1 MSTGITKAGLTG
13 SALSMLAAACCV
25 LPMAFMLVGLG
36 GSWVAVFGMAAA
48 AGYYVGGAAAVL
60 LAVAWIVALRRRT
73 SAPTVAMLSAGTVG
87 TALAWVVML
96 NETAIN
102 DYLISLM

>member
-1 MSTGITKAGLTG
+1 MF
-13 SALSMLAAACCV
+13 
-25 LPMAFMLVGLG
+25 FMLVGLG

-48 AGYYVGGAAAVL
+48 AGYYVGAVAAFL
-60 LAVAWIVALRRRT
+60 LAIAWIVELRRRT
-73 SAPTVAMLSAGTVG
+73 KARTIFMLAAGSVG